1 MNQRIFLKVKAYI
14 ERYQMLVPGD
24 TVLIGVSGG
33 ADSVCLLLMLNE
45 LAETIPLKLLVV
57 HVNHGIRKQGIED
70 AAFVEQLCQERKI
83 PFYLVEEDVKA
94 YAKKEKLSEEEAG
107 RKIRYD
113 AFHRILSQQDSGKIA
128 VAHNA
133 GDRVE
138 TMLFHLFRGTGL
150 SGASGIKPVVNNIIR
165 PILCLSRE
173 EIEEY
178 LKEKQVSFCIDHT
191 NFEDTYTRN
200 RIRNHLLPF
209 AEKEI
214 CHGAAAHMWEAADIF
229 LETEE
234 YINKQAIKVYEESL
248 VEEEQL
254 SEHRTKIVLNV
265 DVLLKQDSFL
275 QKQVIIRCLEKLI
288 KGRKD
293 ITSVHIEDIK
303 NLLVKHGSKQISL
316 PYGLIAAKEYERLI
330 LYVENEEENVLENE
344 LKRKMIPIS
353 IPEMIYVPGIG
364 NVEFSIL
371 TYEKT
376 IIIPEKS
383 YTKWFDYDRI
393 TRSLVFRT
401 RETGDYL
408 TINNELSQKSLK
420 KYMIGE
426 KIPKNQRGNLYVLA
440 DGNHILWIPGYR
452 ISQYYKVTENT
463 KRILKVQIRGGH

>member
-24 TVLIGVSGG
+24 TVLVGVSGG
-33 ADSVCLLLMLNE
+33 ADSVCLLLLLNKI
-45 LAETIPLKLLVV
+45 AEMIPLKILVV
-57 HVNHGIRKQGIED
+57 HVNHGIRKQAMED
-70 AAFVEQLCQERKI
+70 AAYVEQLCHEQNI

-113 AFHRILSQQDSGKIA
+113 AFHRILKQQGPGKIA

-150 SGASGIKPVVNNIIR
+150 SGASGIKPIVNNIIR

-214 CHGAAAHMWEAADIF
+214 CHGAVAHMWEAADIF

-234 YINKQAIKVYEESL
+234 YINKQAIKVYEESIMK
-248 VEEEQL
+248 EECI
-254 SEHRTKIVLNV
+254 SERGTKIVLNV
-265 DVLLKQDSFL
+265 NILLKQDSFL
-275 QKQVIIRCLEKLI
+275 QKQVILRCLEKLT

-293 ITSVHIEDIK
+293 ITSVHIDGIK
-303 NLLVKHGSKQISL
+303 NLLEKQGSKQISL

-330 LYVENEEENVLENE
+330 LFENEEEDISENE
-344 LKRKMIPIS
+344 PIPIS
-353 IPEMIYVPGIG
+353 IPEMVYVPGIG
-364 NVEFSIL
+364 KVEFSIHS
-371 TYEKT
+371 YEKT
-376 IIIPEKS
+376 DIIPEKS

-393 TRSLVFRT
+393 TGSLVFRT

-408 TINNELSQKSLK
+408 TINKELSQKSLK
-420 KYMIGE
+420 NYMIGE
-426 KIPKNQRGNLYVLA
+426 KIPKKQRGNLYILA

-452 ISQYYKVTENT
+452 ISQYYKITENT

>member
-24 TVLIGVSGG
+24 TVLVGVSGG
-33 ADSVCLLLMLNE
+33 ADSVCLLLILNE

-57 HVNHGIRKQGIED
+57 HVNHGIRKQAAED
-70 AAFVEQLCQERKI
+70 AAYVQKLCQERDI
-83 PFYLVEEDVKA
+83 PFYLVEEDVIT
-94 YAKKEKLSEEEAG
+94 YAKNNKISEEEAG
-107 RKIRYD
+107 RKLRYH
-113 AFHRILSQQDSGKIA
+113 AFHRILEPQGSGKIA

-150 SGASGIKPVVNNIIR
+150 SGASGIKPVVNNVIR

-173 EIEEY
+173 EVEGY
-178 LKEKQVSFCIDHT
+178 LEEKQVSFCIDHT

-234 YINKQAIKVYEESL
+234 YINKQAAKVYKECIES
-248 VEEEQL
+248 EDGTQ
-254 SEHRTKIVLNV
+254 IVLNV
-265 DVLLKQDSFL
+265 NVLLKQDSFL
-275 QKQVIIRCLEKLI
+275 QKQVILKCLEQLV

-293 ITSVHIEDIK
+293 ITSAHIEGIQS
-303 NLLVKHGSKQISL
+303 LLGKQGSKQISL
-316 PYGLIAAKEYERLI
+316 PYGLIAAKEYEQLI
-330 LYVENEEENVLENE
+330 LYVENEEENILENE
-344 LKRKMIPIS
+344 LVREPIPIT
-353 IPEMIYVPGIG
+353 IPETVYVPGVG
-364 NVEFSIL
+364 KVEFSL
-371 TYEKT
+371 HSYEKT
-376 IIIPEKS
+376 DIIPEKS

-408 TINNELSQKSLK
+408 IINKELSQKSLK
-420 KYMIGE
+420 NYMIGE
-426 KIPKNQRGNLYVLA
+426 KIPKRQRGNLYVLA

-452 ISQYYKVTENT
+452 ISHYYKVTENT